1 MTRNSFG
8 REDCYSLP
16 ALFYCVFLFAGMTVG
31 VAGLWYVAAQ
41 HGTHISHAR
50 YCMAL
55 RCVDAGVVY
64 LTIIVEMTSSPESRL
79 ISSLRTA
86 RRMKTS
92 LRATEELM

>member
-1 MTRNSFG
+1 M
-8 REDCYSLP
+8 
-16 ALFYCVFLFAGMTVG
+16 
-31 VAGLWYVAAQ
+31 AGLWYVAAQ
-41 HGTHISHAR
+41 HGTHMSHAR

-55 RCVDAGVVY
+55 RSVDAGVVY